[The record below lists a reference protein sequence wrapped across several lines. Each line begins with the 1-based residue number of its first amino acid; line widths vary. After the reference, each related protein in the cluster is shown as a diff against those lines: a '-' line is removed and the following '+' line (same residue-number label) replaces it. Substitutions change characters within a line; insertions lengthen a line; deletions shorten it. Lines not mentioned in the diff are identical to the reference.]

1 MSAKKIRLAPH
12 TCQSPVQLIN
22 WDICI
27 LCQDHGGTLIRPTEA
42 GYTSLAKNL
51 YSLHELNSLPLNI
64 DISRLNDG
72 NGLEETLITHSV
84 KWHKACYVLCNADK
98 IERAR
103 KRKEKVSQELPH
115 SPVKQHL
122 RSTSTPSRSMK
133 TDSDN
138 EPACFFC
145 DDTTGNLTKVETMSL
160 DTRVRQIA
168 KELRDTKLL
177 AKLSGGDM
185 VAIDA
190 QYHLR
195 CLAAFYNRGRTRKRR
210 SNEAPH
216 HINAESLA
224 FAEVV
229 SYIKEYGEIGGDLNH
244 VFKLSDIKKLYC
256 DFLQKF
262 GGDANTHIHST
273 RLAQKLQE
281 HIPALES
288 HNSKSGTVLS
298 FKQDVGDALL
308 DACNFDSDDE
318 AIMLM
323 RVAKLVRKE
332 IFETNCL
339 FNGSLCDEQYNC
351 LPASLS
357 ALVRMILCGSNTKQ
371 NIYDK
376 EISPAATSITQLL
389 VFNAIKRSRADSV
402 AVRHNLERE
411 TALPLYLGL
420 LIHNKTRKRDL
431 IDNLFEKGLSVSY
444 DRVLQLSTEEA
455 NTAIDRYEKEGCV
468 CPATLRDNLF
478 TTGNLDNIDHNP
490 SSTSS
495 QDSFHGTAISITQ
508 HVTNDNPGVVRAL
521 PVIPDDTANRHMK
534 SIRSLPKSYTDVP
547 PISLSNDVIPIIADQ
562 QLHALPAEKN
572 DDQRHK
578 LWLEHVRAELAKE
591 QTEDQVNMDISW
603 SAFFATLQLSVPKP
617 PAIIS
622 LLPLF
627 RDSAHSPSMVKH
639 GMDIIREVTHHVNPG
654 QIPVLTVDQPLYAI
668 AKRIQWKWPDE
679 YGQRQ
684 YVVLMGGLHI
694 EMAMLK
700 VIGDWLDGSGW
711 TYVMI
716 AGNVTTEGRAS
727 NVQKGSHISRGQWAH
742 QVTSAALYIL
752 LHRAYAE
759 YQLSIPEIE
768 QLHFDAWC
776 QQMSSDYSQF
786 YYWYKVW
793 QLELLFLEFLR
804 SQREQNYVAYVESLR
819 KIIPWMFALDHYHYA
834 RWMTVHVSDLLALQK
849 KCPSIHAEFLKGNF
863 VTQKSKHKFSALAHD
878 QVHEQLNAVVKG
890 DGGIIGITEND
901 AALRRWMIAGPETAR
916 VLIEYNDY
924 QPINKNDTARH
935 HEQIPSVQKMF
946 LSHVKN
952 VTEVMEEL
960 GNPFADASTDLYSL
974 ETKQIMS
981 KRVVEAVRSAED
993 MGIMQYQKFVVS
1005 RINSTT
1011 TAFNDTIHKNN
1022 LPLLNSISVK
1032 KSNTTSKVSNL
1043 QNDVQLF
1050 SRMYISCQSRESD
1063 MDAFFAHENHAW
1075 PPSLASN
1082 GIMHHTSKSDLLECL
1097 EPLVPH
1103 PESIPKVDVKII
1115 DGAALVHMLDP
1126 HKSSIPI
1133 RTFRDY
1139 SQLVFL
1145 PYIKHI
1151 LRDVVR
1157 VDVVWDIYKE
1167 NSLKT
1172 QTRQDRGSGNHIR
1185 VDNTTKIPANW
1196 KNFLR
1201 CDANKDNFFKLLAS
1215 AIQEFEPPAQK
1226 QVISTH
1232 GPNAVSSPITD
1243 MYGLFCTQEEA
1254 DTRLLFHASHSFHHG
1269 YNKVM
1274 VHATDTDVVVIAVAV
1289 SRIFQNCEVWVAF
1302 GHGNKLRYIPCHLI
1316 ANALGTDASCG
1327 LLFFH
1332 AVSGCDTVSAFRGV
1346 GKKTAWAIWRSM
1358 PHLDQIFARLSH
1370 APKQI
1375 LPEDLKQLERFVV
1388 LLYQRTSPL
1397 SRVND
1402 ARKQM
1407 FTQNRRIDNIPP
1419 TAYALEQHVKRAAY
1433 QAGHI
1438 WGQSLIGNP
1447 ELPPPH
1453 MWGWKRE
1460 TGDPTWTPHWTTLP
1474 EAGDACHELLKCGCK
1489 KSCTNRCKC
1498 VKANLQ
1504 CTLLCACSGQCNRQ
1518 S

>member
-1 MSAKKIRLAPH
+1 
-12 TCQSPVQLIN
+12 
-22 WDICI
+22 
-27 LCQDHGGTLIRPTEA
+27 
-42 GYTSLAKNL
+42 
-51 YSLHELNSLPLNI
+51 
-64 DISRLNDG
+64 
-72 NGLEETLITHSV
+72 
-84 KWHKACYVLCNADK
+84 
-98 IERAR
+98 
-103 KRKEKVSQELPH
+103 
-115 SPVKQHL
+115 
-122 RSTSTPSRSMK
+122 
-133 TDSDN
+133 
-138 EPACFFC
+138 
-145 DDTTGNLTKVETMSL
+145 
-160 DTRVRQIA
+160 
-168 KELRDTKLL
+168 
-177 AKLSGGDM
+177 
-185 VAIDA
+185 
-190 QYHLR
+190 
-195 CLAAFYNRGRTRKRR
+195 
-210 SNEAPH
+210 
-216 HINAESLA
+216 
-224 FAEVV
+224 
-229 SYIKEYGEIGGDLNH
+229 
-244 VFKLSDIKKLYC
+244 
-256 DFLQKF
+256 
-262 GGDANTHIHST
+262 
-273 RLAQKLQE
+273 
-281 HIPALES
+281 
-288 HNSKSGTVLS
+288 
-298 FKQDVGDALL
+298 
-308 DACNFDSDDE
+308 
-318 AIMLM
+318 
-323 RVAKLVRKE
+323 
-332 IFETNCL
+332 
-339 FNGSLCDEQYNC
+339 
-351 LPASLS
+351 
-357 ALVRMILCGSNTKQ
+357 
-371 NIYDK
+371 
-376 EISPAATSITQLL
+376 
-389 VFNAIKRSRADSV
+389 
-402 AVRHNLERE
+402 
-411 TALPLYLGL
+411 
-420 LIHNKTRKRDL
+420 
-431 IDNLFEKGLSVSY
+431 
-444 DRVLQLSTEEA
+444 
-455 NTAIDRYEKEGCV
+455 
-468 CPATLRDNLF
+468 
-478 TTGNLDNIDHNP
+478 
-490 SSTSS
+490 
-495 QDSFHGTAISITQ
+495 
-508 HVTNDNPGVVRAL
+508 
-521 PVIPDDTANRHMK
+521 
-534 SIRSLPKSYTDVP
+534 
-547 PISLSNDVIPIIADQ
+547 
-562 QLHALPAEKN
+562 
-572 DDQRHK
+572 
-578 LWLEHVRAELAKE
+578 
-591 QTEDQVNMDISW
+591 
-603 SAFFATLQLSVPKP
+603 
-617 PAIIS
+617 
-622 LLPLF
+622 
-627 RDSAHSPSMVKH
+627 
-639 GMDIIREVTHHVNPG
+639 
-654 QIPVLTVDQPLYAI
+654 
-668 AKRIQWKWPDE
+668 
-679 YGQRQ
+679 
-684 YVVLMGGLHI
+684 
-694 EMAMLK
+694 
-700 VIGDWLDGSGW
+700 
-711 TYVMI
+711 
-716 AGNVTTEGRAS
+716 
-727 NVQKGSHISRGQWAH
+727 
-742 QVTSAALYIL
+742 
-752 LHRAYAE
+752 
-759 YQLSIPEIE
+759 
-768 QLHFDAWC
+768 
-776 QQMSSDYSQF
+776 
-786 YYWYKVW
+786 
-793 QLELLFLEFLR
+793 
-804 SQREQNYVAYVESLR
+804 
-819 KIIPWMFALDHYHYA
+819 
-834 RWMTVHVSDLLALQK
+834 
-849 KCPSIHAEFLKGNF
+849 
-863 VTQKSKHKFSALAHD
+863 
-878 QVHEQLNAVVKG
+878 
-890 DGGIIGITEND
+890 
-901 AALRRWMIAGPETAR
+901 MIAGPETAR

-1243 MYGLFCTQEEA
+1243 MSGLFCTQEEA

-1419 TAYALEQHVKRAAY
+1419 TAYTLEQHVKRAAY